1 MHKRLITI
9 AATLWLGVGFVGT
22 ASAQLAGRSAEE
34 WIRTLETPTRVVSL
48 KVPETITAL
57 KLKPGQVVADIGA
70 GSGVFSLPLA
80 RAVKPGGSVYAVDI
94 DKELV
99 DHVTE
104 AATEQGLTNVQGVV
118 GQATDPNM
126 PDNVDLAF
134 INDVL
139 HHIENRALYLKN
151 LAEYLKPGGRIAVIE
166 FTPEQSPHKADPT
179 LIVSEA
185 QTNEWMAA
193 AGLKQVEKVNL
204 FTDKY
209 FVIYGK

>member
-1 MHKRLITI
+1 VARRPR
-9 AATLWLGVGFVGT
+9 FVGT

-34 WIRTLETPTRVVSL
+34 WIRTLERPTRVVEPQGSRDDYG
-48 KVPETITAL
+48 PEA
-57 KLKPGQVVADIGA
+57 KAGQVVADIGA
-70 GSGVFSLPLA
+70 GSGIFSLPLA

-104 AATEQGLTNVQGVV
+104 APTEQGLTNVQGVV

-166 FTPEQSPHKADPT
+166 FTPDQSPHKADPT

-185 QTNEWMAA
+185 QTTGWMTA
-193 AGLKQVEKVNL
+193 AGLNSVEKVNL